1 LNRNIRITR
10 IASDKEVD
18 SVITAAAQPAAGFE
32 SAPVTA

>member
-1 LNRNIRITR
+1 LSRNIRTTR

-18 SVITAAAQPAAGFE
+18 SVITTAAQPAVGFE